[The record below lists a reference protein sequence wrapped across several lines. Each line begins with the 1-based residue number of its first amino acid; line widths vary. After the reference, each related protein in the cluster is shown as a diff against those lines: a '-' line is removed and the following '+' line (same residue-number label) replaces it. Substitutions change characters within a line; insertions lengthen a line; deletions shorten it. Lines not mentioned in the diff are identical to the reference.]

1 MRHEIFSTPIW
12 INQLPNHKKFKE
24 QFFPYISEDK
34 YFDTVDRW
42 GSSSEAT
49 FDTDVNDKLPW
60 NDLINEASEQVDI
73 FLQCLEPMHPYRIGT
88 DAWLNRYTKGNFQE
102 VHNHCGEGNFF
113 SAVYFLE
120 TPKNTGEFLFF
131 DDSTDFYATM
141 NFHKIFKHQF
151 GSSFKVNVKEGDI
164 LIFPSHIL
172 HQVTQNS
179 SNQIRAT
186 IAMNFTLAPLAQ
198 SQGENNG

>member
-1 MRHEIFSTPIW
+1 MRQEIFSTPIW
-12 INQLPNHKKFKE
+12 IKQLPNHKKFKE

-88 DAWLNRYTKGNFQE
+88 DAWLNRYKKGNFQE

-141 NFHKIFKHQF
+141 NFHKIFKHMF
-151 GSSFKVNVKEGDI
+151 GSSFKVDVKEGDI

-172 HQVTQNS
+172 HQVTQNPS
-179 SNQIRAT
+179 DQIRAT